1 MATPV
6 DLVLFENLLK
16 AKSKDWA
23 GERGNRRNN
32 YELTS
37 HSGNFGV
44 GRWRGGGKQGRR
56 EAGEAWSGKAG
67 LQANPRQGHL

>member
-44 GRWRGGGKQGRR
+44 GSKGQGDRCFRPDYIGRLDAFGRG
-56 EAGEAWSGKAG
+56 
-67 LQANPRQGHL
+67 